1 MPAGGDIILAEHVTY
16 PPPQQM
22 LDGTNQTGINS
33 ATAATGS
40 PVCGVAFVAPPSGRV
55 GIHLLANV
63 QVTAGTGAPGAQV
76 GVILRTSATLGGGTV
91 VSNGMT
97 EDPGV
102 SMTWVAPTPPF
113 GGKQSA
119 SLMITG
125 LTPGA
130 SYNAVVYHQ
139 TYGGTGTTF
148 TVYNRAV
155 RAEPLP

>member
-16 PPPQQM
+16 PAPVQA
-22 LDGTNQTGINS
+22 LDGTNQTGVNS
-33 ATAATGS
+33 ATVVTGS
-40 PVCGVAFVAPPSGRV
+40 PVLGVAFVAPPSGRV
-55 GIHLLANV
+55 SVHLLANV
-63 QVTAGTGAPGAQV
+63 QLTAGTAGPGAQV
-76 GVILRTSATLGGGTV
+76 GVIVRTSATLGGGTV

-102 SMTWVAPTPPF
+102 SLTWVGAPPT
-113 GGKQSA
+113 GGKQGA

-139 TYGGTGTTF
+139 TYGGTGPVF
-148 TVYNRAV
+148 TIYNRAV
-155 RAEPLP
+155 RVEPLP